1 MNRMLGVI
9 IFNPQIPIEKCDQQ
23 DVHSSQDRA
32 RFFPTCEGFHDPGAS
47 RHSKVGLALHAPDV
61 VSELVGETLY
71 ATLHFERGVSVKV
84 IAVIVAKYRVNSTI
98 FTEQRERVHSLPI
111 NPAYGFRG
119 RGN

>member
-61 VSELVGETLY
+61 VGKLVGETRHT
-71 ATLHFERGVSVKV
+71 TLHLKRRVTIEVV
-84 IAVIVAKYRVNSTI
+84 AVIVAKFRVSTI
-98 FTEQRERVHSLPI
+98 MFT
-111 NPAYGFRG
+111 G
-119 RGN
+119 